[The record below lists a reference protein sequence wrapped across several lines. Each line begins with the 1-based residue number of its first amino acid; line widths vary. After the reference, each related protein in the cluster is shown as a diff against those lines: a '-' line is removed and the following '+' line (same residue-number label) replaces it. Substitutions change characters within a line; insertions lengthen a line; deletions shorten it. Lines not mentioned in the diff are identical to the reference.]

1 MIPHGGNLRGVATLS
16 EAMPWTPSVLVR
28 PLGIGVVLAFF
39 FKSSS
44 ELAASFQPTGKRALA
59 TAALLVVCL
68 FFLNSSVAKQFVYFA
83 F

>member
-1 MIPHGGNLRGVATLS
+1 MTSFFPNF
-16 EAMPWTPSVLVR
+16 
-28 PLGIGVVLAFF
+28 GIGVVLAFF
-39 FKSSS
+39 FQSSS